1 MSLSIETYVLAKNY
15 INSVIDAGGIG
26 VGPQGPEGPQGIQG
40 PAGERG
46 VAGSDGQSAYAAAQA
61 GGYAGTQA
69 EFYADLAA
77 MDGMAAW
84 FAAL

>member
-15 INSVIDAGGIG
+15 TNSVIDAGGIG
-26 VGPQGPEGPQGIQG
+26 VGPQGPEGPQGPVGEQG
-40 PAGERG
+40 VDGA
-46 VAGSDGQSAYAAAQA
+46 DGQSAYAAAQA

-77 MDGMAAW
+77 MEGMAAW

>member
-46 VAGSDGQSAYAAAQA
+46 VAGSDGQSAYAAAQV
-61 GGYAGTQA
+61 GGYVGTQA